1 MGMAYPAYV
10 REKARELRRKQ
21 HLSID
26 EIAER
31 LALSRTTVYYWI
43 KGMPLGR
50 RRRDNPHPGARK
62 MLAKHRRL
70 REEAYELG
78 YWEFSRLLRHP
89 TFRDFVALY
98 IAEGYKRNRNTVT
111 ICNSDAAVMKVATL
125 WLRRF
130 SRRLVF
136 SLQFHEDQNLE
147 EVTRYWAEA
156 LEISA
161 DQIRLQRKSNSG
173 RLSGRVWRS
182 RYGVI
187 AVRASDTVFRA
198 RLQGWMDRLQEEW
211 VFEARLASI
220 GA

>member
-1 MGMAYPAYV
+1 MAYPAYI
-10 REKARELRRKQ
+10 REKARELRREQ

-43 KGMPLGR
+43 KGMRLGR

-70 REEAYELG
+70 REEAYVLG
-78 YWEFSRLLRHP
+78 HWEFPRLTAHP

-111 ICNSDAAVMKVATL
+111 ICNSDRTVMEIGTL

-130 SRRLVF
+130 SRRSLSF
-136 SLQFHEDQNLE
+136 SVKFHADQNLKELTAYWSDALNVRPE
-147 EVTRYWAEA
+147 E
-156 LEISA
+156 
-161 DQIRLQRKSNSG
+161 IRLQRKSNSG

-182 RYGVI
+182 RHGVI
-187 AVRASDTVFRA
+187 AVRTSDTLLRA

-211 VFEARLASI
+211 ALEARLASI

>member
-1 MGMAYPAYV
+1 MAYPLYV

-31 LALSRTTVYYWI
+31 LALSRTTVYYWV

-70 REEAYELG
+70 REEAHELG
-78 YWEFSRLLRHP
+78 FWEFSRLLEYP

-98 IAEGYKRNRNTVT
+98 IAEGYKRNRNTVS
-111 ICNSDAAVMKVATL
+111 ICNSDAAVMKIATL
-125 WLRRF
+125 WMRRF

-136 SLQFHEDQNLE
+136 SVQVHEDQDLG
-147 EVTRYWAEA
+147 EVTRYWGEA
-156 LEISA
+156 LEVPA

-173 RLSGRVWRS
+173 RLGGRVWRS

-187 AVRASDTVFRA
+187 TVRAGDTLFRA
-198 RLQGWMDRLQEEW
+198 RLQGWMERLQEDW
-211 VFEARLASI
+211 VFEARLGSI

>member
-1 MGMAYPAYV
+1 MTYPAYI
-10 REKARELRRKQ
+10 REKARELRREQ

-43 KGMPLGR
+43 RGMPLGR

-78 YWEFSRLLRHP
+78 YWEFPRLTAHP
-89 TFRDFVALY
+89 TFRDFVGLY

-111 ICNSDAAVMKVATL
+111 ICNSDAAVMQVGTL
-125 WLRRF
+125 WMRRF
-130 SRRLVF
+130 SRRLAF
-136 SLQFHEDQNLE
+136 SVQFHADQNLDE
-147 EVTRYWAEA
+147 LTGYWSDA
-156 LEISA
+156 LNVAA
-161 DQIRLQRKSNSG
+161 DEIRLQRKSNSG
-173 RLSGRVWRS
+173 RLGGRVWRS

-187 AVRASDTVFRA
+187 AVRASDTLFRA
-198 RLQGWMDRLQEEW
+198 RLQGWMDRLEEEW
-211 VFEARLASI
+211 LFEARLASI

>member
-1 MGMAYPAYV
+1 MTYPSYV
-10 REKARELRRKQ
+10 RDKARQLRRGK

-31 LALSRTTVYYWI
+31 LAISRTTVYYWI
-43 KGMPLGR
+43 QGIPLGR

-62 MLAKHRRL
+62 MVAKYRRM

-78 YWEFSRLLRHP
+78 HWEFSRLSAHA
-89 TFRDFVALY
+89 TFRDFVVLY

-111 ICNSDAAVMKVATL
+111 ICNSDSAVMRVGTL

-130 SRRLVF
+130 SRRPLSF
-136 SLQFHEDQNLE
+136 SVQFHVDQNLDE
-147 EVTRYWAEA
+147 LTAYWADA
-156 LEISA
+156 LNISA
-161 DQIRLQRKSNSG
+161 QEIRLQRKSNSG
-173 RLSGRVWRS
+173 RLSSRVWRS

-187 AVRASDTVFRA
+187 AVRTSDTLFRA

-211 VFEARLASI
+211 VLEARLASI

>member
-1 MGMAYPAYV
+1 MAYPLYV
-10 REKARELRRKQ
+10 REKARQLRREK

-31 LALSRTTVYYWI
+31 LAVSRTTVYYWVR
-43 KGMPLGR
+43 GMPLGR
-50 RRRDNPHPGARK
+50 RRRDNPHPGARR
-62 MLAKHRRL
+62 MVAKFRRL

-78 YWEFSRLLRHP
+78 HWEFPRLVAYP

-111 ICNSDAAVMKVATL
+111 ICNSDASVMQVGTL

-130 SRRLVF
+130 SRRKLNF
-136 SLQFHEDQNLE
+136 SVQFHADQDLRE
-147 EVTRYWAEA
+147 LTRYWGEA
-156 LEISA
+156 VNISPEEIS
-161 DQIRLQRKSNSG
+161 LQRKTNSG
-173 RLSGRVWRS
+173 RLGSRVWRS

-187 AVRASDTVFRA
+187 AVRASDTLLRA

>member
-1 MGMAYPAYV
+1 MAYPRYV
-10 REKARELRRKQ
+10 REKARELRCEK

-26 EIAER
+26 EIADR
-31 LALSRTTVYYWI
+31 LALSRTTVYYWVR
-43 KGMPLGR
+43 GMPLGR

-78 YWEFSRLLRHP
+78 YWEFPRLLNHP

-111 ICNSDAAVMKVATL
+111 ICNSDASVMQIGTL
-125 WLRRF
+125 WIRRY
-130 SRRLVF
+130 SRRKLNF
-136 SLQFHEDQNLE
+136 SVQFHVDQNLTE
-147 EVTRYWAEA
+147 LTRYWGNA
-156 LEISA
+156 LEISPEE
-161 DQIRLQRKSNSG
+161 IKLQRKTNSG
-173 RLSGRVWRS
+173 RLRSRVWRS

-187 AVRASDTVFRA
+187 AVRASDTLFRA
-198 RLQGWMDRLQEEW
+198 RLQGWMDRLREEW

>member
-1 MGMAYPAYV
+1 MAYPVYI
-10 REKARELRRKQ
+10 REKARELRREK

-31 LALSRTTVYYWI
+31 LAVSRTTVYYWVR
-43 KGMPLGR
+43 GMPLGR
-50 RRRDNPHPGARK
+50 RRRDNPHPGARR
-62 MLAKHRRL
+62 MLAKHRRA

-78 YWEFSRLLRHP
+78 YWEFPRLTRHP

-111 ICNSDAAVMKVATL
+111 ICNSDAAVMQVGTL
-125 WLRRF
+125 WMRRF
-130 SRRLVF
+130 SRRKLTF
-136 SLQFHEDQNLE
+136 SVQFH
-147 EVTRYWAEA
+147 
-156 LEISA
+156 A
-161 DQIRLQRKSNSG
+161 DQDLAELRQHWAAALNFAPGELKLQPKANSG
-173 RLSGRVWRS
+173 RLGTRIWRS

-187 AVRASDTVFRA
+187 AVRAGDTSFRA

-211 VFEARLASI
+211 VFEARLAAI

>member
-1 MGMAYPAYV
+1 MAYPAYI
-10 REKARELRRKQ
+10 REKACELRREK
-21 HLSID
+21 HFSID

-31 LALSRTTVYYWI
+31 LAISRTTIYYWVRDI
-43 KGMPLGR
+43 PLGR

-62 MLAKHRRL
+62 MVARFRRE

-78 YWEFSRLLRHP
+78 YWEFPRLVAVP

-98 IAEGYKRNRNTVT
+98 IAEGYKRNRNKVT
-111 ICNSDAAVMKVATL
+111 ICNSDASVMQIGTL
-125 WLRRF
+125 WMRRF
-130 SRRLVF
+130 SRRKLDF
-136 SLQFHEDQNLE
+136 SIQFHADQDLRE
-147 EVTRYWAEA
+147 LTTFWAEA
-156 LEISA
+156 LNIAPDEIA
-161 DQIRLQRKSNSG
+161 LQRKTNSG
-173 RLSGRVWRS
+173 RLRTRIWRS

-187 AVRASDTVFRA
+187 AARTNDTLFRA

>member
-1 MGMAYPAYV
+1 MAYPSYV
-10 REKARELRRKQ
+10 REKARRLRREQ

-31 LALSRTTVYYWI
+31 LALSRTTVYYWVR
-43 KGMPLGR
+43 GMPLGR

-78 YWEFSRLLRHP
+78 YWEFPRLLVHS

-111 ICNSDAAVMKVATL
+111 ICNSDASVMQIGVL
-125 WLRRF
+125 WIRRF
-130 SRRLVF
+130 SRRKLTYSV
-136 SLQFHEDQNLE
+136 QFHADQNLRELRTYWAKTLNLAPE
-147 EVTRYWAEA
+147 EV
-156 LEISA
+156 
-161 DQIRLQRKSNSG
+161 QLQRKTNSSKLAF
-173 RLSGRVWRS
+173 RLWRS

-187 AVRASDTVFRA
+187 AVRASDTLFRA

>member
-1 MGMAYPAYV
+1 MAYPLYL
-10 REKARELRRKQ
+10 REKARELRREK

-31 LALSRTTVYYWI
+31 LALSRSTVYYWVR
-43 KGMPLGR
+43 GMPLGR

-62 MLAKHRRL
+62 MLAKHREL
-70 REEAYELG
+70 RELAYELG
-78 YWEFSRLLRHP
+78 HWEFPRLLAYP

-98 IAEGYKRNRNTVT
+98 IAEGYKRNRNTVS
-111 ICNSDAAVMKVATL
+111 ICNSDAAVMQVGVL
-125 WLRRF
+125 WMRRC
-130 SRRLVF
+130 SRRKLTYWI
-136 SLQFHEDQNLE
+136 QFHADQDLVE
-147 EVTRYWAEA
+147 LTAHWARA

-161 DQIRLQRKSNSG
+161 GEIHLQRKSNSG
-173 RLSGRVWRS
+173 RLSRRVWRS

-187 AVRASDTVFRA
+187 AARTSDTLFRA